1 VRAAGVADAPAV
13 AALKVRAWRAAYGGV
28 LPPGVLEALDPVK
41 EREAWAGYL
50 DGIPPE
56 DRLWVAVD
64 DGVLVGYTRAGP
76 SPDEDVPPGTGQIHG
91 LYVEPA
97 RIGTGLGSL
106 LLWHSLDDLRDRG
119 YVRAV
124 LWHFAGNEVAARFY
138 DRAGIAPDGARRP
151 NELGADEVR
160 RGVTFA

>member
-1 VRAAGVADAPAV
+1 MRAAGVADAPAV

-28 LPPGVLEALDPVK
+28 LPAAVLEALDSVK
-41 EREAWAGYL
+41 ERAAWAGYL
-50 DGIPPE
+50 AQIPPE

-64 DGVLVGYTRAGP
+64 DGILLGYTRAGP
-76 SPDEDVPPGTGQIHG
+76 SPDEDVPPGTGEIHG

-97 RIGTGLGSL
+97 RIGTGLGSRL
-106 LLWHSLDDLRDRG
+106 LRHALGDLRERG
-119 YVRAV
+119 YVRV
-124 LWHFAGNEVAARFY
+124 VVWHFAGNEVAARFY

-160 RGVTFA
+160 RVVALA